1 MSDTKYILKKRD
13 MNTLTYIILQ
23 QNQSHDDLRIHESL
37 LHINVY
43 QVVTDVL
50 HWKLRSHQITPFIL
64 LFFCFCENC
73 DQKKEVEKK

>member
-1 MSDTKYILKKRD
+1 

-50 HWKLRSHQITPFIL
+50 HWKLKSHQITPFIL
-64 LFFCFCENC
+64 LFCENC